1 MGMHNYRDL
10 KIWQRSM
17 DLAVNVYMI
26 VETFPKEE
34 KYGLS
39 AQIKR
44 SAVSIPSNI
53 SEGAGRG
60 SNKQFKYFLE
70 VAMGSNNELQTQL
83 ELAVRFNYISQQ
95 TTELII
101 DEASQVYKMTLAFY
115 NTLVVE

>member
-17 DLAVNVYMI
+17 DLAVNVYKI

-70 VAMGSNNELQTQL
+70 VAMGSNNEL
-83 ELAVRFNYISQQ
+83 
-95 TTELII
+95 
-101 DEASQVYKMTLAFY
+101 
-115 NTLVVE
+115 